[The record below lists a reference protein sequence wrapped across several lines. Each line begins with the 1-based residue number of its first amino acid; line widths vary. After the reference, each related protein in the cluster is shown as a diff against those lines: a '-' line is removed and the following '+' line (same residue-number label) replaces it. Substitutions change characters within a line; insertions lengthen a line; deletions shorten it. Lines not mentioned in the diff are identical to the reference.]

1 LPHVKPHC
9 FFVVRRPYLGN
20 RPSFP
25 SPGGEGRV
33 RGLFLSMGE
42 AQNNEV
48 KTAPGKRE
56 ETDGS
61 QTFKMLQV
69 ALYHAL
75 GNLPESEF
83 THEFF

>member
-1 LPHVKPHC
+1 M
-9 FFVVRRPYLGN
+9 
-20 RPSFP
+20 
-25 SPGGEGRV
+25 GEG
-33 RGLFLSMGE
+33 
-42 AQNNEV
+42 QNNEV